1 MKKAKIF
8 MNGQSQAIR
17 LPKELRFK
25 GEEVLVQKHGNG
37 VLILPINQLFDS
49 LKNSIDSFSQDFMND
64 RNQPETQKRDG
75 LE

>member
-1 MKKAKIF
+1 